1 MRLTLMAALSAAAL
15 GSATLTA
22 QAAPAPS
29 QNPAADVVA
38 RFQAGEGNAAYAQY
52 RRYYGGGPGYY
63 RGPRAGYYGR
73 GYDRGYSNRGY
84 YGSPYGYYRRDRG
97 NAAAAGIAGL
107 AAGAL
112 IGGAIASQQA
122 QAAPRYGVVDQNS
135 VAYCSRRY
143 RSYDPASGTF
153 LGNDGLRHR
162 CP

>member
-1 MRLTLMAALSAAAL
+1 MRPTLLAALGAAAL

-22 QAAPAPS
+22 QAAPIPS
-29 QNPAADVVA
+29 SNQTAEILA
-38 RFQAGEGNAAYAQY
+38 RVQAGEGNAAYAQY
-52 RRYYGGGPGYY
+52 RRYYGG
-63 RGPRAGYYGR
+63 PRYGYYGR
-73 GYDRGYSNRGY
+73 GYYGRGY
-84 YGSPYGYYRRDRG
+84 YGPRYGYYRRG

-122 QAAPRYGVVDQNS
+122 QAAPTYVVPGQNAL
-135 VAYCSRRY
+135 AYCSRRY

-153 LGNDGLRHR
+153 LGNDGLRHP